1 MKRDFNAWLK
11 TLGDKAP
18 VKRLTEL
25 RTWNVAH
32 ARGGSTNGQ
41 ANLDAVDEMDVLV
54 DRDRYDA
61 DRRKDIL
68 LSSTNGLDAAIHA
81 NRPDAMLFKL
91 FKLFKLFDATAPSLS
106 RRRVGE
112 DRHFHPAIEL
122 AARLG
127 IVPGDGLRFT
137 PSDRLQA

>member
-11 TLGDKAP
+11 ILGDKAP

-32 ARGGSTNGQ
+32 ARGGSIYGQ
-41 ANLDAVDEMDVLV
+41 ANLDAADEMDVLV
-54 DRDRYDA
+54 DRERYDA

-91 FKLFKLFDATAPSLS
+91 FNATAPSLS

-122 AARLG
+122 AAHLG

>member
-1 MKRDFNAWLK
+1 MKRDFNAWIK

-32 ARGGSTNGQ
+32 ARGGSIKYGQ
-41 ANLDAVDEMDVLV
+41 AKLDAADEMDVRA
-54 DRDRYDA
+54 DRERYDA

-81 NRPDAMLFKL
+81 NRPDAMLF
-91 FKLFKLFDATAPSLS
+91 DATAPSLCATPRW
-106 RRRVGE
+106 RRS
-112 DRHFHPAIEL
+112 PL
-122 AARLG
+122 P
-127 IVPGDGLRFT
+127 PGD
-137 PSDRLQA
+137 

>member
-1 MKRDFNAWLK
+1 
-11 TLGDKAP
+11 
-18 VKRLTEL
+18 
-25 RTWNVAH
+25 
-32 ARGGSTNGQ
+32 
-41 ANLDAVDEMDVLV
+41 MDVLV

-81 NRPDAMLFKL
+81 NRPDA
-91 FKLFKLFDATAPSLS
+91 KLFKLFDATAPSLS